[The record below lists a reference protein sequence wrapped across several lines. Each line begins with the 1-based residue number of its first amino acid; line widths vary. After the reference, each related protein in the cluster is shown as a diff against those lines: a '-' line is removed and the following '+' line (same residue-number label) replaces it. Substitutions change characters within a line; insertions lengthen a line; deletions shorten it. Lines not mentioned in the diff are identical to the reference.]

1 MSNVSIKR
9 RFISIIY
16 DTLLI
21 LSLMFLGT
29 IPFIAL
35 RYGEAVEGR
44 SFDYQL
50 TLFLIIFLFLVGF
63 WSISGRTLGMQSWG
77 IKIETF
83 DGLKPNILQCSIR
96 FFSAILSWL
105 PLGLGFWWQVIDRN
119 NLTWHDHISK
129 TRLRYRPRK

>member
-9 RFISIIY
+9 RFISIVY

-63 WSISGRTLGMQSWG
+63 WSISGEVKLFVGLCHVRSDL
-77 IKIETF
+77 IKYSTCSSF
-83 DGLKPNILQCSIR
+83 IL
-96 FFSAILSWL
+96 A
-105 PLGLGFWWQVIDRN
+105 
-119 NLTWHDHISK
+119 K
-129 TRLRYRPRK
+129 

>member
-1 MSNVSIKR
+1 MLDVSIKR
-9 RFISIIY
+9 RFLSIIY

-29 IPFIAL
+29 IPFIVL
-35 RYGEAVEGR
+35 RYGEAVEGK

-50 TLFLIIFLFLVGF
+50 TLFLIIFFFLVGF

-77 IKIETF
+77 LKIETF

-105 PLGLGFWWQVIDRN
+105 PLGLGFWWQAIDRES
-119 NLTWHDHISK
+119 LTWHDHISK
-129 TRLRYRPRK
+129 TRLRYQPRK

>member
-1 MSNVSIKR
+1 
-9 RFISIIY
+9 
-16 DTLLI
+16 
-21 LSLMFLGT
+21 MFLGT

-35 RYGEAVEGR
+35 RYGEAVEEK

-77 IKIETF
+77 LKIETF